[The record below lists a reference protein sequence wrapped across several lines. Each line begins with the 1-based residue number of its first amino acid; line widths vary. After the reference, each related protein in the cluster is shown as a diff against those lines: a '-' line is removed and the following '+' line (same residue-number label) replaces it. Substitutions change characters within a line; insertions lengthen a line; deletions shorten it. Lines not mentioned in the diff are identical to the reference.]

1 MEYSTK
7 QLKNLIIKEYRLKNS
22 ADNRDAIY
30 RGLKR
35 IGKMIKV
42 KDPMNQFRE
51 IDLWEYTQFTID
63 GKTHHKFT
71 EWDIERIFGNLN
83 FKRFIIKRI
92 KREMESNKIINEKR
106 YAELSKKLE
115 RLQAEY
121 EHEKKIKKE
130 TEELNFLSK
139 TDNAPPPEWFKRT
152 DLDFIK
158 ESGIYNYGDVKLK
171 KMEIMIEALFLKFFT
186 PIDEEQL
193 LFDMN
198 YVAGHDYFAGDITPD
213 DIKIKERYESNDY
226 YTEII
231 KKDKENK

>member
-7 QLKNLIIKEYRLKNS
+7 QLKDLIINEYKLLHS

-35 IGKMIKV
+35 ICKDIKV
-42 KDPMNQFRE
+42 KDPMNEYKE

-71 EWDIERIFGNLN
+71 EWDIERIFGDLK
-83 FKRFIIKRI
+83 FMKFIITRVKDD
-92 KREMESNKIINEKR
+92 MELTKVTNKNK
-106 YAELSKKLE
+106 YDELSKMLI
-115 RLQAEY
+115 RLKAEY
-121 EHEKKIKKE
+121 EHEKKLEKE
-130 TEELNFLSK
+130 AKELNYISK
-139 TDNAPPPEWFKRT
+139 TDNAQPPEWFKRT
-152 DLDFIK
+152 DVEFIID
-158 ESGIYNYGDVKLK
+158 SGIYNYDDLKLK

-186 PIDEEQL
+186 PIDEQQL

-213 DIKIKERYESNDY
+213 DLKIKERYENNAY
-226 YTEII
+226 YTERN
-231 KKDKENK
+231 DK